1 MSHSN
6 IRDSSSTTDRFKFH
20 PKARR
25 ERLSPNCLI
34 SNHRNILMAHL
45 TPLLN
50 RSNPFGAHEQTT
62 RQPTEKAT

>member
-6 IRDSSSTTDRFKFH
+6 IRDSSSTTDRFKLH
-20 PKARR
+20 PKAWR

-34 SNHRNILMAHL
+34 SNHRKYSDDTFLRA

-50 RSNPFGAHEQTT
+50 RSNLFGAHE
-62 RQPTEKAT
+62 

>member
-6 IRDSSSTTDRFKFH
+6 IRDSSSTTDRFEFH

-34 SNHRNILMAHL
+34 SNHRNILTAHFSVRR
-45 TPLLN
+45 
-50 RSNPFGAHEQTT
+50 RS
-62 RQPTEKAT
+62 